1 MLVASRVM
9 MVSTLVEE
17 SSDEALVEAAR
28 SGDREAF
35 GLLVERYR
43 DLVYAFSYARL
54 RNREEAE
61 DTAQEAFLRAY
72 QYLPEFRMAD
82 RFGGWLMRITR
93 NLCTDVARRRRSRP
107 TEELSEDWMDHSPTP
122 EMAAMVKERRRE
134 LTAAID
140 ALPEKHQVLILMHYG
155 SGRSYR
161 DMALALDL
169 PETTIVGRMAAALRG
184 LRRRLGK
191 EGR

>member
-1 MLVASRVM
+1 MFVASSAIMVTSQAERTDEMLV
-9 MVSTLVEE
+9 
-17 SSDEALVEAAR
+17 DAAR
-28 SGDREAF
+28 GGDREAF

-43 DLVYAFSYARL
+43 VLVYAFSYARL

-61 DTAQEAFLRAY
+61 DTTQEAFLRAF
-72 QYLPEFRMAD
+72 QYLPEFRMSD

-93 NLCTDVARRRRSRP
+93 NLCTDVARRRKSRP
-107 TEELSEDWMDHSPTP
+107 TEELSEDWMDVSPNP
-122 EMAAMVKERRRE
+122 EMAAMVKEKRRE
-134 LTAAID
+134 LTAAING
-140 ALPEKHQVLILMHYG
+140 LPEKHQVLVLMHYG

-161 DMALALDL
+161 EMALALDL

>member
-1 MLVASRVM
+1 MISAPAKQ
-9 MVSTLVEE
+9 
-17 SSDEALVEAAR
+17 SDEALVEAAR

-35 GLLVERYR
+35 GMLVERYR
-43 DLVYAFSYARL
+43 VLVYSFSYARL

-72 QYLPEFRMAD
+72 QYLPEFRMSE

-93 NLCTDVARRRRSRP
+93 NLCTDVARRRKSRP
-107 TEELSEDWMDHSPTP
+107 TEALSEEWMDASPSP
-122 EMAAMVKERRRE
+122 EMNALLKERRGE
-134 LTAAID
+134 LTAAINS
-140 ALPEKHQVLILMHYG
+140 LPEKHQILILMHYG

-161 DMALALDL
+161 EMAMALDL

-184 LRRRLGK
+184 MRRRLGK

>member
-1 MLVASRVM
+1 MLVASRAI
-9 MVSTLVEE
+9 MVSTPAEE
-17 SSDEALVEAAR
+17 SDESLVEAAR
-28 SGDREAF
+28 TGDREAF

-43 DLVYAFSYARL
+43 VLVYAFAYARL

-72 QYLPEFRMAD
+72 QYLPDFRMSD
-82 RFGGWLMRITR
+82 RFGGWLMCITR
-93 NLCTDVARRRRSRP
+93 NLCTDVARRRKCRP
-107 TEELSEDWMDHSPTP
+107 TEELSEDWMDHSPSP
-122 EMAAMVKERRRE
+122 EMEAMVKERRRE
-134 LTAAID
+134 LTAAINS
-140 ALPEKHQVLILMHYG
+140 LPEKHQVLILMHYG

-161 DMALALDL
+161 EMALALDL

-184 LRRRLGK
+184 MRRRLGK

>member
-9 MVSTLVEE
+9 MVSTPVEE
-17 SSDEALVEAAR
+17 YSDEALVEAAR
-28 SGDREAF
+28 SGDRAAF
-35 GLLVERYR
+35 GLLVDRYR

-61 DTAQEAFLRAY
+61 DTAQEAFLRAF
-72 QYLPEFRMAD
+72 QYLPDFRMAD
-82 RFGGWLMRITR
+82 RFAGWLMRITR

-122 EMAAMVKERRRE
+122 EMTAMVKERRRE

-140 ALPEKHQVLILMHYG
+140 ALPEKHQILILMH
-155 SGRSYR
+155 
-161 DMALALDL
+161 
-169 PETTIVGRMAAALRG
+169 
-184 LRRRLGK
+184 
-191 EGR
+191 

>member
-1 MLVASRVM
+1 MFVASRAI
-9 MVSTLVEE
+9 MVSMPAERT
-17 SSDEALVEAAR
+17 DEALVEAAR
-28 SGDREAF
+28 AGDREAF
-35 GLLVERYR
+35 SMLVERYR
-43 DLVYAFSYARL
+43 MLVYSFSYARL

-61 DTAQEAFLRAY
+61 DVAQEAFLRAF
-72 QYLPEFRMAD
+72 QYLPEFRMSD

-93 NLCTDVARRRRSRP
+93 NLCTDVARRRKSRP
-107 TEELSEDWMDHSPTP
+107 TEELSEDWMDGSPTP
-122 EMAAMVKERRRE
+122 EMAAMAKEKRRE
-134 LTAAID
+134 LTSAING
-140 ALPEKHQVLILMHYG
+140 LPEKHQILVLMHYG

-161 DMALALDL
+161 EMALALDL